1 MSRGVKFRTMNT
13 DIVIVGGGLVGAS
26 LAAALDASPYR
37 VSLVESSANGA
48 VDSSAWDS
56 RIYAISAASKAF
68 LESIGAWRQVDA
80 ERVCPVARMQITG
93 DRGATLEFSA
103 YDSGLPALAWIV
115 ESGAMSRGIWACLE
129 RQANLTVYRPAV
141 PSALDL
147 APAAATLGFEDG
159 RKIQGRLVIGAD
171 GAQSFVRSAAHIA
184 VDVKPYLQ
192 SGVVANFRCRKA
204 HLGTA
209 FQWFREDGILAW
221 LPLPGERMSMVWSTS
236 EAHVADLLALSE
248 ESLCERV
255 AEAGGRALG
264 DLELMTPA
272 AAFPL
277 ALRRA
282 SHMIDDRVALV
293 GDAAH
298 TVHPLAGHG
307 VNLGFGDA
315 AKLADVLRSARA
327 GADPG
332 DRLLLRRFER
342 ARAEDIMLM
351 LATTD
356 GLAKLF
362 GAQAG
367 PVSWLRNSGMG
378 LLDRLPPV
386 KNMLVRHASG
396 AA

>member
-1 MSRGVKFRTMNT
+1 MNT

-26 LAAALDASPYR
+26 LAAALNASPCR
-37 VSLVESSANGA
+37 LSLVESAAQGA
-48 VDSSAWDS
+48 ADSSAWDS
-56 RIYAISAASKAF
+56 RIYAISAASKRF
-68 LESIGAWRQVDA
+68 LESVGAWRHVDA
-80 ERVCPVARMQITG
+80 ERVCPVARMHVTG
-93 DRGATLEFSA
+93 DRGARLGFSA

-115 ESGAMSRGIWACLE
+115 ESGAMSRAIWACLE
-129 RQANLTVYRPAV
+129 QQANLSVYRPAM
-141 PSALDL
+141 PAALDL
-147 APAAATLGFEDG
+147 APASATLSLEDG
-159 RKIQGRLVIGAD
+159 RNVQGRLVIGAD
-171 GAQSFVRSAAHIA
+171 GAQSFVRVAAGIE
-184 VDVKPYLQ
+184 VDVKPYRQ
-192 SGVVANFRCRKA
+192 SGVVANFRCSKA

-209 FQWFREDGILAW
+209 FQWFRDDGILAW
-221 LPLPGERMSMVWSTS
+221 LPLPGDRMSMVWSTA
-236 EAHVADLLALSE
+236 EAHVAELLALSAD
-248 ESLCERV
+248 SLCARV
-255 AEAGGRALG
+255 AEAGGHALG
-264 DLELMTPA
+264 DLELITPA

-282 SHMIDDRVALV
+282 SHMVGARVALV

-315 AKLADVLRSARA
+315 AKLADVLLSVRA
-327 GADPG
+327 GEDPG

-351 LATTD
+351 RATTD

-367 PVSWLRNSGMG
+367 PVGWLRNSGMG
-378 LLDRLPPV
+378 LVDRMPLI